1 MDITELTVHELQEKI
16 KNKELTI
23 TEITKA
29 YVDRMNEK
37 EKDVQ
42 AFITELK
49 DEALKQSEEIQ
60 NKIDNGEKLGDLA
73 GIPIGI
79 KDIICTKVILST
91 MIISSSLLSFGQSAI
106 KYPAT
111 KKIDKVDVYFGN
123 SIPDPFRW
131 LEDDRSAETAEW
143 VKEQNKV
150 TFDYLAAI
158 PFRNTIKARMEKL
171 WNYEKVSAPF
181 KEGDYTYY
189 YKNNGLQNQSVM
201 YRKDA
206 KGTEELFLDPNT
218 FSKDATTSLDGVS
231 FSKDGSLVAYSI
243 SEAGSDWRK
252 VIFIDAKTKQ
262 SIGEPLVDVK
272 FSGLSWKGNEGIFYS
287 SYEKP
292 KGSELSA
299 KTDQHRLFFHKLGT
313 KQAEDAILFGDQEK
327 RRYVGGYVSDDNRY
341 LFISAANSTSGNE
354 LYLKD
359 LSVPN
364 SPIVAIH
371 KGFEYDVDVLDNIGT
386 TLFIVTNLKAPNKRI
401 VTVDVA
407 NPGVENWKDLIPE
420 TEQVLNPS
428 TGAGYIFANY
438 MKDAVSV
445 VKQFDYKGKLI
456 RTIALPGVGTASG
469 FGGKA
474 KDKELYFSFTN
485 YVTPGTTYTF
495 FPDSGKSSVYVK
507 PKVDFVSEN
516 YESKQVFFTSKD
528 GTKVPMIITHKKGL
542 QLNGK
547 NPTILYGYGGF
558 NVSLTPSFS
567 IANAVWLEMGGIYA
581 VANMRGGGEYGKK
594 WHDAGTK
601 MQKQN
606 VFDDFIAAGEYLI
619 TQKYTSSDFLA
630 IRGGSNGGLLV
641 GAVMTQRPDLMKV
654 ALPAVGVLDMLR
666 YHTFTAGAGWAYDY
680 GTAEDSKEMFN
691 YLKGYSP
698 VHNVKSGVKYPATL
712 VTTGDH
718 DDRVV
723 PAHSFKFAAELQ
735 EKQTGSNP
743 VLIRIETNAGHGA
756 GKPVSK
762 TIEEAADIQAFTLF
776 NMGFK
781 SIPK

>member
-1 MDITELTVHELQEKI
+1 MK
-16 KNKELTI
+16 
-23 TEITKA
+23 
-29 YVDRMNEK
+29 
-37 EKDVQ
+37 
-42 AFITELK
+42 
-49 DEALKQSEEIQ
+49 
-60 NKIDNGEKLGDLA
+60 
-73 GIPIGI
+73 
-79 KDIICTKVILST
+79 KVILST

-619 TQKYTSSDFLA
+619 AQKYTSSDFLA

-680 GTAEDSKEMFN
+680 GTAEDSKEMFA